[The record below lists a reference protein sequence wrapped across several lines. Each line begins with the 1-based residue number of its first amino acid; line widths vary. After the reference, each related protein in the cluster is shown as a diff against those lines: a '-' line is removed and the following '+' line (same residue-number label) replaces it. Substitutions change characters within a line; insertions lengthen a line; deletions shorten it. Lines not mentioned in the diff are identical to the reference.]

1 MGCVRRLD
9 FIEHAVQVSQ
19 KMRQF
24 LKSRSNFPCDA
35 CDKLLIRKE
44 IFQTHQAGAH
54 NGNQFIIQIKE
65 NPDGV
70 EGEPDKELREK
81 R

>member
-1 MGCVRRLD
+1 MKKV
-9 FIEHAVQVSQ
+9 
-19 KMRQF
+19 
-24 LKSRSNFPCDA
+24 
-35 CDKLLIRKE
+35 

-54 NGNQFIIQIKE
+54 NGNQFIIQTKE

-70 EGEPDKELREK
+70 EGEPGKELREK

>member
-1 MGCVRRLD
+1 MQRRLD
-9 FIEHAVQVSQ
+9 FKNVQVHVALENVTFSQ
-19 KMRQF
+19 N
-24 LKSRSNFPCDA
+24 RSNFPCDA